1 MKTKILTSIIG
12 TSLALAVAI
21 AVWSP
26 TNTSAQ
32 VKGAQLLMSQSAP
45 VATVAAAPAMDC
57 AKCTTQYTSRV
68 DTTARGAIKP
78 VAISARHECA
88 SCDTTTK
95 TVGIGKGATTVMSH
109 TCVMGGDKSATCCN

>member
-1 MKTKILTSIIG
+1 MKTKILTSLLG
-12 TSLALAVAI
+12 TSLALTVAF

-26 TNTSAQ
+26 ANTSAQ

-45 VATVAAAPAMDC
+45 AASVAAAPAVDC

-78 VAISARHECA
+78 VVITANNLCP
-88 SCDTTTK
+88 SCDTVSK
-95 TVGIGKGATTVMSH
+95 TVGVGRSAMTVTTR
-109 TCVMGGDKSATCCN
+109 TCTMGGVKTAACCN